1 MKRLLSIEYNPIFV
15 PTETGLVVVAHI
27 DLAIGETSGHYT
39 PERVSFV
46 LKASDLKRTL
56 EQIAELIDQDVADFE
71 KPITAAYTKAL
82 ADSGRDEEVDDT
94 DDDSLAVEN
103 CNS

>member
-1 MKRLLSIEYNPIFV
+1 MKRLVSIEYSPVFV
-15 PTETGLVVVAHI
+15 PTETGLCVVAHV
-27 DLAIGETSGHYT
+27 DLALGETSGHYT
-39 PERVSFV
+39 PERVSF
-46 LKASDLKRTL
+46 LIAASELKRL
-56 EQIAELIDQDVADFE
+56 FEQIAADAGQDVADFE

-82 ADSGRDEEVDDT
+82 ADSGRDEESDDS